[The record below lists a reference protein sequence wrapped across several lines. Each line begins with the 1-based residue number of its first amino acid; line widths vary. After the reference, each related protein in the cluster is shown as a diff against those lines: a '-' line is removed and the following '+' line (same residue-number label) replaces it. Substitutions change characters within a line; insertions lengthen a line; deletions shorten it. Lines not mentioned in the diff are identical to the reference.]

1 MTDSDDGLSQT
12 LSVQQQS
19 EDDLMAHAPEEFLD
33 AIMGTLMRDPVT
45 LLSSGQTVDRV
56 PKFDVCNY
64 FFVGVAVYIQNVGMF
79 YVEYPLFAYTLTL
92 TKL

>member
-1 MTDSDDGLSQT
+1 MK
-12 LSVQQQS
+12 
-19 EDDLMAHAPEEFLD
+19 LD
-33 AIMGTLMRDPVT
+33 KHKYQAQLFVFFC
-45 LLSSGQTVDRV
+45 V

-79 YVEYPLFAYTLTL
+79 YVEHPLFAYTLTL